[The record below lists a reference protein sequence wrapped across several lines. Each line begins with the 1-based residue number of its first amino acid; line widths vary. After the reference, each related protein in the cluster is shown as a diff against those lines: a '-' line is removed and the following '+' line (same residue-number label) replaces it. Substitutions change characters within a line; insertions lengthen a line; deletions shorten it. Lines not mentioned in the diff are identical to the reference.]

1 MKLLEPR
8 AKKVG
13 ISCELWLEISVIDE
27 FSHSLS
33 SWERRIYHNV
43 MKESGSTCTAV
54 YHRLEWK
61 PFVGCRCGLIL
72 WPLNYK
78 VLMSTWERTPRNL
91 GMGGRPKILRPAV
104 DWLTGV
110 PRKIR

>member
-1 MKLLEPR
+1 MELLEPR
-8 AKKVG
+8 TKKVG
-13 ISCELWLEISVIDE
+13 TSCELWLEISVINE

-43 MKESGSTCTAV
+43 MKKSGPTCTAV

-61 PFVGCRCGLIL
+61 PFLGCRRRPIL
-72 WPLNYK
+72 WPLYHK
-78 VLMSTWERTPRNL
+78 VLMSAWGRTPRNL
-91 GMGGRPKILRPAV
+91 GMDGQPRILRPAV